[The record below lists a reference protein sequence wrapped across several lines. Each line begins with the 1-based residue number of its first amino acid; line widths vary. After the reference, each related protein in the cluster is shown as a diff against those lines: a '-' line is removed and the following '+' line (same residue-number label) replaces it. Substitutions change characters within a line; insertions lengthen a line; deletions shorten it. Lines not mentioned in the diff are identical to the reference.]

1 MPYRKLSLKKFILY
15 EMFLLAICTSL
26 LALGLYLKI
35 KFFFNSSIPF
45 ILFSVNSVF
54 LAIYFNAQVGIPNL
68 LIEGALSYFFFVP
81 PYFSWGTP
89 DTPTLIL
96 FMAVF
101 FASALIQVSFHT
113 IKNMLM
119 GFAEHH

>member
-1 MPYRKLSLKKFILY
+1 MPYRKLTLKKFILY
-15 EMFLLAICTSL
+15 EMFLLVICTSL
-26 LALGLYLKI
+26 LALTLYLEI
-35 KFFFNSSIPF
+35 DFFFNSSIPF
-45 ILFSVNSVF
+45 IFFSINSVF
-54 LAIYFNAQVGIPNL
+54 LTIYFNAKVGIPNL

-81 PYFSWGTP
+81 PYFSWGVP
-89 DTPTLIL
+89 DAPIL
-96 FMAVF
+96 MLFIAVF